1 MTCLPVLT
9 PASTTSLQRLPVTG
23 TAESVSGSVP
33 YGIYNGSEEFISG
46 AVDQVSFVYKH
57 LGGDMLNIE
66 LVEGQVYAAYEA
78 AVLEYSYIVNVHQA
92 KNSLGN
98 MLGNTTASFDEDGEV
113 RSGESLSGSHIEL
126 RYPRFAHQATQRIAD
141 GIGGEA
147 GHGGDL
153 TMYSASF
160 TTTSGKQDY
169 DLQAEISSSAQLV
182 RGDTIG
188 NKKVTVRQVFYLTP
202 RAMWRFFAYYGGLN
216 VIGNLSSYG
225 QYSDDTT
232 YEVVPAW
239 QNKLQA
245 IQYEDSLR
253 TRISH
258 YSYEI
263 QNNIIRIFPVPDGFY
278 PEKFWVRF
286 TVEQDAWEEDSDR
299 TKGGEGINNMNSL
312 PFANIPYVNINS
324 IGKHWIRRFAL
335 AISKE
340 MLGQVRGKLGSLPIA
355 GGDVTLNHSELLS
368 QAADEKEKL
377 REELKAV
384 LDELTYAKLA
394 ERDKEMMQNVVE
406 AGATIPKLIYMG

>member
-1 MTCLPVLT
+1 MALPALT
-9 PASTTSLQRLPVTG
+9 PVSTSSRTILPVTG
-23 TAESVSGSVP
+23 TSTNVSGSVP
-33 YGIYNGSEEFISG
+33 YGIYNSSDEFISG
-46 AVDQVSFVYKH
+46 AVDQVAFVYKH
-57 LGGDMLNIE
+57 LGGDVLEVE

-78 AVLEYSYIVNVHQA
+78 SVLEYSYIVNIHQA
-92 KNSLGN
+92 KNSLGD

-113 RSGESLSGSHIEL
+113 RSGDSLSGSHIEL
-126 RYPRFAHQATQRIAD
+126 RYPRFAHQYTQRIND
-141 GIGGEA
+141 GIGAEA
-147 GHGGDL
+147 TIGGDL
-153 TMYSASF
+153 TLYSGSF
-160 TTTSGKQDY
+160 TVKDGVQDY
-169 DLQAEISSSAQLV
+169 DIQEALSASADL
-182 RGDTIG
+182 RNDDSIG
-188 NKKVTVRQVFYLTP
+188 NNKITIRQVFYITP

-263 QNNIIRIFPVPDGFY
+263 HNNMIRIFPIPDGFY
-278 PEKFWVRF
+278 PDKFWCRF
-286 TVEQDAWEEDSDR
+286 TIKKDAWDEEHDR
-299 TKGGEGINNMNSL
+299 KDGGEGVNNMNSL
-312 PFANIPYVNINS
+312 PFANIPYININS

-335 AISKE
+335 ALSKE
-340 MLGQVRGKLGSLPIA
+340 MLGQVRGKLSTLPIA

-377 REELKAV
+377 REELKTV

-394 ERDKEMMQNVVE
+394 ERDKEMMKNAVE
-406 AGATIPKLIYMG
+406 AQSTVPKLIYVG